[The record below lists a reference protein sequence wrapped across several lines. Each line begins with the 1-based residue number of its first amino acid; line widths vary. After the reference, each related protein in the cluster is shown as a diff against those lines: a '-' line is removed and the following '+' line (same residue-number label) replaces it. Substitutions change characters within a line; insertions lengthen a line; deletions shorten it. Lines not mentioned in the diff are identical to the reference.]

1 MKPQP
6 PKSAPRP
13 IAAQQRPL
21 VVIQHAPER
30 KSRAISSGWII
41 LILGLLL
48 SMVPGLGFSMYLL
61 ALFFAVPGGILGIVG
76 AAQGKP
82 FSGIILILSAFA
94 AFWIYLAM
102 PWVSVAVAAMLS
114 TPPQ

>member
-1 MKPQP
+1 MKPTP
-6 PKSAPRP
+6 PKTAPRP

-30 KSRAISSGWII
+30 KSRAISSGWVI

-48 SMVPGLGFSMYLL
+48 SMIPGLGFSMYLL
-61 ALFFAVPGGILGIVG
+61 AILFAFPGGILGIVG
-76 AAQGKP
+76 AAHGKP
-82 FSGIILILSAFA
+82 FSGIVLILSSAA

-102 PWVSVAVAAMLS
+102 PWISVAVTAVLS